1 MSTFQRPTSSPIIH
15 RWSRPPAQG
24 LPPTGTIFYPVVV
37 VTTGDYLSTM
47 RAVGVKKLKAK
58 LSEYLRAVKAGETLL
73 VTDRDE
79 VVAEI
84 RPVSGRLPPRDD
96 IEDVL
101 NGLAQAGEIQRARTP
116 KSDWTWQ
123 TCGLGLPED
132 SAAELLDEL
141 RRDWSSGDS

>member
-1 MSTFQRPTSSPIIH
+1 MVPSHPD
-15 RWSRPPAQG
+15 A
-24 LPPTGTIFYPVVV
+24 IFHVIVM
-37 VTTGDYLSTM
+37 VTTGDYLSIM

-79 VVAEI
+79 VIAEI

-101 NGLAQAGEIQRARTP
+101 QGLAQAGEVQRARTA
-116 KSDWTWQ
+116 KGDWTWQ
-123 TCGLGLPED
+123 TCGLGLPEGT
-132 SAAELLDEL
+132 AAELLDEL
-141 RRDWSSGDS
+141 RSDWSPGGS

>member
-1 MSTFQRPTSSPIIH
+1 MK
-15 RWSRPPAQG
+15 
-24 LPPTGTIFYPVVV
+24 
-37 VTTGDYLSTM
+37 
-47 RAVGVKKLKAK
+47 AVGVKKLKAK

-101 NGLAQAGEIQRARTP
+101 EGLAQAGELQRARTP
-116 KSDWTWQ
+116 KGDWTWKP
-123 TCGLGLPED
+123 CGLGLPEGT
-132 SAAELLDEL
+132 AAKLLDEL
-141 RRDWSSGDS
+141 RRDSYPSDT

>member
-1 MSTFQRPTSSPIIH
+1 M
-15 RWSRPPAQG
+15 
-24 LPPTGTIFYPVVV
+24 
-37 VTTGDYLSTM
+37 
-47 RAVGVKKLKAK
+47 KKLKAK

-79 VVAEI
+79 VIAEI

-96 IEDVL
+96 IEDIL
-101 NGLAQAGEIQRARTP
+101 QGLAQAGELHRARTP

-141 RRDWSSGDS
+141 RCDWSPSDS

>member
-1 MSTFQRPTSSPIIH
+1 MDSHTD
-15 RWSRPPAQG
+15 A
-24 LPPTGTIFYPVVV
+24 IFYTVVV
-37 VTTGDYLSTM
+37 VTTGDYLLNM

-96 IEDVL
+96 IDDIL
-101 NGLAQAGEIQRARTP
+101 AGLAQAGELQRARTP
-116 KSDWTWQ
+116 KGNWTWQ
-123 TCGLGLPED
+123 TGGLGLPED
-132 SAAELLDEL
+132 GAAELLDEL
-141 RRDWSSGDS
+141 RRDRSPSDS

>member
-1 MSTFQRPTSSPIIH
+1 M
-15 RWSRPPAQG
+15 
-24 LPPTGTIFYPVVV
+24 VVV
-37 VTTGDYLSTM
+37 VTTGDYLWTM

-96 IEDVL
+96 VEDVL
-101 NGLAQAGEIQRARTP
+101 SGLAQEGELHRARTS
-116 KSDWTWQ
+116 KGDWTWQ
-123 TCGLGLPED
+123 TLGLGLPEG
-132 SAAELLDEL
+132 SAADLLDEL
-141 RRDWSSGDS
+141 RRDRSPHRSPGDS

>member
-1 MSTFQRPTSSPIIH
+1 MDAISC
-15 RWSRPPAQG
+15 
-24 LPPTGTIFYPVVV
+24 VVV
-37 VTTGDYLSTM
+37 VVITGDYLWTM

-96 IEDVL
+96 VEDVL
-101 NGLAQAGEIQRARTP
+101 SGLAQAGELQRARTS
-116 KSDWTWQ
+116 KGEWTWQ
-123 TCGLGLPED
+123 TCGLGLPEG
-132 SAAELLDEL
+132 SAADLLDEL
-141 RRDWSSGDS
+141 RRDRSPHRSPGDS